1 MTEKVLCPYCGA
13 EMHDYEEHLWS
24 GWVGA
29 MLCPDKSCR
38 SNSPLVK
45 GYKTKAEA
53 RAAALAAAKARYLP
67 PNRPLALENAG
78 ALPRMVWLEVRGSP
92 GKAQPSILMDT
103 GRPICHLQLY
113 GRWYNEYGR
122 TWRMWPQQPT
132 AEEMENTPWEDEAC
146 CTN

>member
-1 MTEKVLCPYCGA
+1 MNRQEIIEGLEHCIKNDRYPGGDCAKCPLYPAKGETDACMRCIDNL
-13 EMHDYEEHLWS
+13 MH
-24 GWVGA
+24 
-29 MLCPDKSCR
+29 
-38 SNSPLVK
+38 N
-45 GYKTKAEA
+45 
-53 RAAALAAAKARYLP
+53 AAWLLRQDAPERNA
-67 PNRPLALENAG
+67 PLALEDAG

-132 AEEMENTPWEDEAC
+132 TEEMENTPWEDETC

>member
-1 MTEKVLCPYCGA
+1 MTRQEIIDALNFCVSDARFLREDCNESCPLYPAKGETGECLRCIGNVMRNA
-13 EMHDYEEHLWS
+13 AWLLRQDAPEHN
-24 GWVGA
+24 A
-29 MLCPDKSCR
+29 
-38 SNSPLVK
+38 
-45 GYKTKAEA
+45 
-53 RAAALAAAKARYLP
+53 
-67 PNRPLALENAG
+67 PLALEDAG

-103 GRPICHLQLY
+103 NRPICHLQLY

-132 AEEMENTPWEDEAC
+132 AEEMENTPWEEDEAC